1 MLDLQHMTTNGMEE
15 RRMDNELFSA
25 SFWTAARRRQVYQ
38 VAVAA
43 VPLLIAI
50 GFLTEDIAQ
59 MVLNVVA
66 AVLGV
71 GAGTMAL
78 TNVTPDNVYKLAIEV
93 PEEDEDGDGDE

>member
-1 MLDLQHMTTNGMEE
+1 MGD
-15 RRMDNELFSA
+15 ELFKK
-25 SFWTAARRRQVYQ
+25 SFWTAARRRWLYQ

-50 GFLTEDIAQ
+50 GFLTPDLAQ
-59 MVLNVVA
+59 LVLNVVA

-78 TNVTPDNVYKLAIEV
+78 TNLTPDNVFKIAVDIG
-93 PEEDEDGDGDE
+93 EDGDADE

>member
-1 MLDLQHMTTNGMEE
+1 MEE
-15 RRMDNELFSA
+15 FMTKE
-25 SFWTAARRRQVYQ
+25 FWTAERRRWLYQ

-59 MVLNVVA
+59 LVLNTIA

-71 GAGTMAL
+71 GAGGMAL
-78 TNVTPDNVYKLAIEV
+78 SNITPDNVFTIAVREEEEEEV
-93 PEEDEDGDGDE
+93 SGDDE

>member
-1 MLDLQHMTTNGMEE
+1 MEE
-15 RRMDNELFSA
+15 HPMDHELFSK

-50 GFLTEDIAQ
+50 GFLTPDLAQ
-59 MVLNVVA
+59 MVLNIVA
-66 AVLGV
+66 AILGV

-93 PEEDEDGDGDE
+93 PVQEDGDGDE

>member
-1 MLDLQHMTTNGMEE
+1 M
-15 RRMDNELFSA
+15 NELFKK
-25 SFWTAARRRQVYQ
+25 SFWTAERRRWLYQ

-59 MVLNVVA
+59 LVLNVIA

-71 GAGTMAL
+71 GAGSMAL
-78 TNVTPDNVYKLAIEV
+78 TNLTPDNVFKLAVEL
-93 PEEDEDGDGDE
+93 EEKETE